1 MTNAQKQNIL
11 QQIANIST
19 MERGKLSTYAF
30 KDRPGANG
38 PYYKLQQW
46 HEGKNH
52 TRYVSPE
59 ELPKVKAALA
69 GYEQYQQLTT
79 QYADSVIE
87 QTRKTI
93 ADSKKTL
100 HPDRSLPAR
109 GNPATDCRLSIRST
123 AWRAGCSIGGFGAHG
138 GFQIGQ

>member
-52 TRYVSPE
+52 TRYVSAE

-79 QYADSVIE
+79 QYADSIIE
-87 QTRKTI
+87 ETRKAI
-93 ADSKKTL
+93 ADSKKNS
-100 HPDRSLPAR
+100 PPRSFSASKR
-109 GNPATDCRLSIRST
+109 KSSN
-123 AWRAGCSIGGFGAHG
+123 
-138 GFQIGQ
+138 

>member
-1 MTNAQKQNIL
+1 MTHAQKQHLL

-19 MERGKLSTYAF
+19 MERGKLSTYSF

-46 HEGKNH
+46 HQGKNH
-52 TRYVSPE
+52 THYVSPE

-79 QYADSVIE
+79 QYADSIIE
-87 QTRKTI
+87 ETRKAI
-93 ADSKKTL
+93 ADSKKTS
-100 HPDRSLPAR
+100 PRRSFSASKR
-109 GNPATDCRLSIRST
+109 KSSN
-123 AWRAGCSIGGFGAHG
+123 
-138 GFQIGQ
+138 